1 MSQTRHNPQT
11 SKEIPA
17 KLFTCKN
24 EQLAILLAFSQDLN
38 AQYLQSEVIKELF
51 AQLGQVLN
59 AQNLSRIAES
69 SQEILPKLE
78 SPALLAINSALKKI
92 QNAQICEEAHII
104 AMQKKIK
111 NLLQENLLQPSE
123 IKEQFFI
130 IAREIQALF
139 TNTQFEDKK
148 TTKAIESIIENLT
161 NGHFSIGVSGVLS
174 AGKSTFLNA
183 LLGEEILS
191 TSTIPETA
199 NLTILQYGAKN
210 CAQVRFWSRGE
221 WEELCAQKDADI
233 RQFVKET
240 QELFNTNLAGYL
252 TEPPRVEEI
261 SLDSLSAYTSANHK
275 DKFCNLVREVR
286 INLPLKFLEQ
296 NVSIVDTPGL
306 DDPITKREE
315 ITKSYLVH
323 CDLLIHLMNASCA
336 ATQTDIDFILETLS
350 ERNISR
356 LLVVLTRADLIS
368 QKELEQ
374 SLNYTKQ
381 SLRAQIA
388 KLSAKIDVS
397 EMLSR
402 ITFIPLCG
410 HDALLH
416 RINDSARTPKVALEK
431 TGILEIEQYLQTL
444 LFGENSLKSRDMLY
458 LALNALQKLVR
469 EKEAD
474 LELESSLLFAS
485 DIQLQEKISEIKAQ
499 NDSLHSQAKSAK
511 EAILAKF
518 EELKNAL
525 NTMQNAI
532 NTNLQSQRERLC
544 ERICGNI
551 AYDRAQKRAFEVEL
565 LQDSLLIGL
574 KDIFAD
580 TTRGFKFH
588 LNAKISQTLQ
598 ALQNEGFVGES
609 ELLNA
614 PNFSFYAKDSQV
626 ELFAKNLS
634 AQIAKYAKTREFQAP
649 IQKAFEEV
657 FLEFEKIIFEKSA
670 QIKSENLA
678 FFDSIAQN
686 AYKAYEEQ
694 IAHTNALLN
703 QTLARREEGKNK
715 NLEKEMGALQE
726 NLSNISHK
734 LDSLRAFLEA

>member
-1 MSQTRHNPQT
+1 MSQTLHNPQ
-11 SKEIPA
+11 KQEI
-17 KLFTCKN
+17 FTKILSCQS
-24 EQLAILLAFSQDLN
+24 EQIAIMLAFSQDIS
-38 AQYLQSEVIKELF
+38 AQYLQSEVIQELF
-51 AQLGQVLN
+51 CELGEMLS
-59 AQNLSRIAES
+59 AQNLTRIAKC

-78 SPALLAINSALKKI
+78 SHALLAINSALKKI
-92 QNAQICEEAHII
+92 QNAKICESTHII
-104 AMQKKIK
+104 TMQEKIK

-123 IKEQFFI
+123 IKEQLFGI
-130 IAREIQALF
+130 TKEIQALF
-139 TNTQFEDKK
+139 TNTQFED
-148 TTKAIESIIENLT
+148 TQITQATKFTMQNLI

-199 NLTILQYGAKN
+199 NLTILQYGAQKS
-210 CAQVRFWSRGE
+210 AQVRFWSKDE
-221 WEELCAQKDADI
+221 WEDLCAQKDADI
-233 RQFVKET
+233 RQFAKET
-240 QELFNTNLAGYL
+240 QELFGTNLADYC
-252 TEPPRVEEI
+252 TEPARVEEI
-261 SLDSLSAYTSANHK
+261 SLESLSTYTSANHK

-286 INLPLKFLEQ
+286 LNLPLKFLEQ

-323 CDLLIHLMNASCA
+323 CDLLIHLMNVSCA
-336 ATQTDIDFILETLS
+336 ATQTDINFILETLS

-416 RINDSARTPKVALEK
+416 RINDSARAPKVALEK
-431 TGILEIEQYLQTL
+431 TGILEIEQYLQAL

-458 LALNALQKLVR
+458 LAIKALQKLVGG
-469 EKEAD
+469 KKAD

-485 DIQLQEKISEIKAQ
+485 DSQLQEKISEIKVQ
-499 NDSLHSQAKSAK
+499 NDSLHLQAKSAK

-518 EELKNAL
+518 EELKNAFS
-525 NTMQNAI
+525 TMQNTI
-532 NTNLQSQRERLC
+532 NADLQSQRERLC

-551 AYDRAQKRAFEVEL
+551 AYDREQKRAFEVDL

-574 KDIFAD
+574 KDIFTD

-588 LNAKISQTLQ
+588 LNTKISQTLKE
-598 ALQNEGFVGES
+598 LQNEGFVGEF

-626 ELFAKNLS
+626 ALFAKKLS
-634 AQIAKYAKTREFQAP
+634 TQIAKYAKAREFQVP
-649 IQKAFEEV
+649 IQKAFGEV
-657 FLEFEKIIFEKSA
+657 FAEFEKIIFEKSA

-715 NLEKEMGALQE
+715 NLEKEMSALQE

-734 LDSLRAFLEA
+734 LDSLRAFLEM